1 MVAHD
6 ELGGLLPIKRTIRV
20 IDSQNQSFREQEVRR
35 RGARR
40 VGSVFLG
47 RVWGFF
53 LKVDTVHL
61 GGWQGLFLIKAAVC
75 FSNQKKKG
83 SVGFGF
89 PFFCFT
95 RFGSVVISM
104 LRCYADEVNCISSRL
119 SAGRKSST
127 DIGCPGLGFLLRLWG
142 SRKKAAE
149 RRQPGGS
156 ELPD

>member
-47 RVWGFF
+47 GVWGFF

-61 GGWQGLFLIKAAVC
+61 GGWQGFFLIKAAVC
-75 FSNQKKKG
+75 FSNQKKKK
-83 SVGFGF
+83 
-89 PFFCFT
+89 
-95 RFGSVVISM
+95 
-104 LRCYADEVNCISSRL
+104 EVL
-119 SAGRKSST
+119 V
-127 DIGCPGLGFLLRLWG
+127 LGFLSFASLGLEVSLFLCCVVMQMKLIAFLVDYLQVESPART
-142 SRKKAAE
+142 
-149 RRQPGGS
+149 
-156 ELPD
+156 